1 MPESNTYTV
10 SRYTQI
16 LNLWKRLKSYPLLW
30 WLIKNLEWFL
40 KNKSMHNI
48 KKQKSM
54 SRKISVIVLKV
65 ITTLVL
71 IYSAFMILFTS
82 IFDLLSFS
90 VNINFEVFLLER
102 IFPNVSAVIALIFL
116 IRYIWTS
123 KKKKSD
129 YWKWINIKIMVR
141 SH

>member
-1 MPESNTYTV
+1 
-10 SRYTQI
+10 
-16 LNLWKRLKSYPLLW
+16 
-30 WLIKNLEWFL
+30 
-40 KNKSMHNI
+40 MHNI

-65 ITTLVL
+65 ITTSVL

-102 IFPNVSAVIALIFL
+102 IIPNVSTVIALIFL
-116 IRYIWTS
+116 IRYILTS
-123 KKKKSD
+123 KKKSD
-129 YWKWINIKIMVR
+129 Y
-141 SH
+141 